1 MLTESKTSN
10 NIKTALMAVL
20 IAACAWISI
29 PTEIPFT
36 MQTFGVFLTLRL
48 MKGKY
53 GTLSVLIYILLG
65 AIGAPVFA
73 GFSSGIGILLG
84 PTGGYIIG
92 FLFSG
97 IAYMI
102 LEQYMHSKITENIV
116 LLFGLII
123 CYAFGTTWFV
133 YVMSSRGSS
142 YSFGQALMLCVLPY
156 LIPDLCKLALSQLV
170 ADRVSRAFNSREL
183 PMLKSTG
190 FPLRR
195 Q

>member
-65 AIGAPVFA
+65 AIGTPVFA

-102 LEQYMHSKITENIV
+102 LEQYMYSKITENIV
-116 LLFGLII
+116 LLFGLVI

>member
-102 LEQYMHSKITENIV
+102 FERFIHSSIIENIV
-116 LLFGLII
+116 LLFGLMI
-123 CYAFGTTWFV
+123 CYAFGTIWFV

-142 YSFGQALMLCVLPY
+142 YSFGQALMLCVVPY

-170 ADRVSRAFNSREL
+170 ANRVSRAFNNH
-183 PMLKSTG
+183 K
-190 FPLRR
+190 
-195 Q
+195 